1 LALPRGLAD
10 LRAFEARTLMLR
22 FESAR
27 RPPATADWTR
37 ARESL
42 REANALDP
50 RQPAYVESIGR
61 LYHARALPLP
71 PAEPLA
77 RDYAAQALD
86 YYRQSLARRP
96 GSPYA
101 WANVALMK
109 GRVGDLDEEFH
120 AALKNAD
127 ALGPWE
133 PDVQIA
139 VADAGLSNWAQLGEE
154 SRAAV
159 RASASRALQWQDQ
172 KLFALARRVGRLDVV
187 CALPG
192 VVKSSQATACI

>member
-1 LALPRGLAD
+1 

-22 FESAR
+22 WDNAR
-27 RPPATADWTR
+27 RPPPTAEWTR

-42 REANALDP
+42 REAHALDP
-50 RQPAYVESIGR
+50 RQPAYVEEMGR
-61 LYHARALPLP
+61 LYHLRALPLP
-71 PAEPLA
+71 PSEPLA

-109 GRVGDLDEEFH
+109 GRIGDLDGEFH
-120 AALKNAD
+120 AALRNAD

-133 PDVQIA
+133 PEAQLA
-139 VADAGLSNWAQLGEE
+139 VVDAGLSNWARLGEE
-154 SRAAV
+154 SRSAV
-159 RASASRALQWQDQ
+159 RASAARALQWQDQ
-172 KLFALARRVGRLDVV
+172 KLFALARRAGRLDIV

-192 VVKSSQATACI
+192 IAKSPQASACI